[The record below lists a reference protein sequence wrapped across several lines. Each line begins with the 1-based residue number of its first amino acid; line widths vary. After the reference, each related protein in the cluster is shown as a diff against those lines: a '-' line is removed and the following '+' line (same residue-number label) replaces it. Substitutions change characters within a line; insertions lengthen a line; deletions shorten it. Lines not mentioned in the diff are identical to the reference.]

1 MAGCSVSSMG
11 LNNTTLNYVFSV
23 TYYLE
28 LQNTIFSFTIDVNF
42 YQVKLSMFYDV
53 QITNVT
59 FVGRREMRYIIK
71 K

>member
-1 MAGCSVSSMG
+1 MG